1 MKKYL
6 VLIFLIFTVG
16 IFYAH
21 SPSDIKFTYDVSTD
35 PAKSTLTVNVKHNL
49 NSSGQKDPAKHYIK
63 EAVLSVNG
71 KVVDTQ
77 TFTQQET
84 IDSQTVVFK
93 INLTDKDKVSVK
105 ATCNMIGAKTS
116 NFKLPKN

>member
-6 VLIFLIFTVG
+6 VIIFVIFTVG

-21 SPSDIKFTYDVSTD
+21 SPSDIKFTYDSSTD
-35 PAKSTLTVNVKHNL
+35 PAKSTLTVYIKHNI
-49 NSSGQKDPAKHYIK
+49 NASGQKDPTKHYIK
-63 EAVLSVNG
+63 EVELKVNG
-71 KVVDTQ
+71 KAVDTQ

-84 IDSQTVVFK
+84 ADGQTVVFK
-93 INLTDKDKVSVK
+93 VNLTDKDKVSVK

-116 NFKLPKN
+116 NFTLPKS